1 MKYVPT
7 TLLTVYL
14 DGRKRQKV
22 GRLATQDRRILFEY
36 DPAFLAGRLQLSP
49 FQLPTRPGTL
59 LGDPAIFDGLFGL
72 FNDSLPDGWGRL
84 LLDRSIER
92 LGILRG
98 SLTPL
103 DRLAYVGHHG
113 MGALSYEPDYGATDG
128 EAVPLKLDQ
137 LASEAATVLAGE
149 QGAIVEKLLKL
160 NGASAGARPKI
171 VAQVSADK
179 KKIVHGP
186 AALPEGFAHWMIKF
200 PSQLDEADVGS
211 IEYAYSEM
219 ARAAGI
225 EIPETHLFGAKA
237 KRYFGIKRFDR
248 DGDRRIHMHSLSGLL
263 HSDHRTPALDYDAF
277 LKATQLLTK
286 DVSQVEKAFR
296 LACFNVLAHN
306 RDDHAKNFS
315 YLLDDATGQ
324 WTLAPAY
331 DLIFSAGPNGEQSM
345 MVMGEGRN
353 PGIDQLRALGKKHG
367 IKKADAIVDEVRS
380 AISRWKG
387 FADAAKVTQKS
398 AAMIASRI
406 APPPAKPARASKAPA
421 KKAGQAKKPAARKP
435 AAAKKAVSKKPAA
448 KKPRKR

>member
-7 TLLTVYL
+7 TLLTVYF

-36 DPAFLAGRLQLSP
+36 DPAFMSGGLQLSP
-49 FQLPTRPGTL
+49 FQLPTRPGTM
-59 LGDPAIFDGLFGL
+59 LGDPAIFDGLFGV

-103 DRLAYVGHHG
+103 DRLAYVGQHG
-113 MGALSYEPDYGATDG
+113 MGALSYEPDYGATNG

-200 PSQLDEADVGS
+200 PSQLDESDVGS
-211 IEYAYSEM
+211 IEYAYSQM

-286 DVSQVEKAFR
+286 DVSQVEKAYR

-324 WTLAPAY
+324 WTLAPGY

-345 MVMGEGRN
+345 MVLGEGRN

-380 AISRWKG
+380 AISRWKA
-387 FADAAKVTQKS
+387 FADASKVTRKS

-406 APPPAKPARASKAPA
+406 APPPAKPARANKAPA
-421 KKAGQAKKPAARKP
+421 KKAGQAKKPAAKKP
-435 AAAKKAVSKKPAA
+435 AAAKKAASKKPAA

>member
-14 DGRKRQKV
+14 DGRNRQKV

-36 DPAFLAGRLQLSP
+36 DPAFLSGGLLLSP
-49 FQLPTRPGTL
+49 FQLPARAGTVI
-59 LGDPAIFDGLFGL
+59 GDPAIFDGLFGV

-84 LLDRSIER
+84 LLDRTVES
-92 LGILRG
+92 LGIPRV

-103 DRLAYVGHHG
+103 DRLAYVGQHG
-113 MGALSYEPDYGATDG
+113 MGALSYEPDYSKTDV

-137 LASEAATVLAGE
+137 LATEAATVLAGD

-179 KKIVHGP
+179 KKIVHGL
-186 AALPEGFAHWMIKF
+186 AALPKGFAHWMIKF
-200 PSQLDEADVGS
+200 PSQLDEADVGP
-211 IEYAYSEM
+211 IEYAYSQM
-219 ARAAGI
+219 ARAAGV
-225 EIPETHLFGAKA
+225 EIPETHIFGANK

-277 LKATQLLTK
+277 LKATQVLTK
-286 DVSQVEKAFR
+286 DVSQVERAYR

-315 YLLDDATGQ
+315 YLLDDASGQ
-324 WTLAPAY
+324 WALSPAY

-353 PGIDQLRALGKKHG
+353 PGIDQLRALGKKHS
-367 IKKADAIVDEVRS
+367 IKKAEDIIDEVRS
-380 AISRWKG
+380 AIARWKD
-387 FADAAKVTQKS
+387 FADAAKVTKKS

-406 APPPAKPARASKAPA
+406 APPPPPKPANA
-421 KKAGQAKKPAARKP
+421 KKTPAQKSPAA
-435 AAAKKAVSKKPAA
+435 KKPAA
-448 KKPRKR
+448 KKRAASNKPAAKKRARER